1 MSYNLFIDPVKE
13 PQRDGKKWQT
23 ARSLKA
29 AESIMRQLG
38 APSSLSV
45 NYDLGKNEPYGAE
58 IARWLVQ
65 LDLNANVLVEDVDLT
80 IHGGS
85 VVDATNMKTIIR
97 NYLKFKY
104 KAKTTAWRIANMA
117 INWQL

>member
-1 MSYNLFIDPVKE
+1 MSYNLFIDPTKE

-23 ARSLKA
+23 ARSTTA
-29 AESIMRQLG
+29 AAAIMKQLG
-38 APSSLSV
+38 APLAISV
-45 NYDLGKNEPYGAE
+45 NYDLGKNEPFGADV
-58 IARWLVQ
+58 ARWLVQ
-65 LDLNANVLVEDVDLT
+65 LDLNANILAEDVDLT

-104 KAKTTAWRIANMA
+104 KAKATA
-117 INWQL
+117 

>member
-23 ARSLKA
+23 ARSTTA
-29 AESIMRQLG
+29 AAAIMKQLG
-38 APSSLSV
+38 APKAISI

-65 LDLNANVLVEDVDLT
+65 LDLNHNILSQDLEYF

-85 VVDATNMKTIIR
+85 VVDATNMKMILN

-104 KAKTTAWRIANMA
+104 KAKSA
-117 INWQL
+117 

>member
-1 MSYNLFIDPVKE
+1 MSYNLFIDPTKE

-23 ARSLKA
+23 ARSTQA
-29 AESIMRQLG
+29 AAGIMKQLG
-38 APSSLSV
+38 APAAISV
-45 NYDLGKNEPYGAE
+45 NYDLGKNEPYGAD

-65 LDLNANVLVEDVDLT
+65 LDLNHNILAEDLDLT

-85 VVDATNMKTIIR
+85 IVDATNMKTILR

-104 KAKTTAWRIANMA
+104 KAKVTA
-117 INWQL
+117 

>member
-1 MSYNLFIDPVKE
+1 MSYNLFIDPTKE

-23 ARSLKA
+23 ARSTIA
-29 AESIMRQLG
+29 AENIIKQLG
-38 APSSLSV
+38 APLAISV

-65 LDLNANVLVEDVDLT
+65 LDLNYSILSHDLDIE

-85 VVDATNMKTIIR
+85 VVDATNMKTILR
-97 NYLKFKY
+97 NYLKFKF
-104 KAKTTAWRIANMA
+104 KEKVTA
-117 INWQL
+117 